1 MIALIRTEFTKAAR
15 RTRTLVVAFILVGLP
30 TLIVVAI
37 NARGNRRD
45 GDSGEGLFR
54 IAQQSGLL
62 VPAAV
67 LSAMSGFLLVVIAGT
82 FAGDSVAGDANWGS
96 LRYLLMRP
104 VPRGRLLVAKAIVAG
119 TLIWAATILV
129 ALAGLVAGLILFGAH
144 AVTVPGFGAFSSGG
158 AVVTVPNVGALSGSG
173 LAAGFQLGRGVLLLR
188 VAIAT
193 AYVAFGFSALLA
205 LGTLFSTLTDTAASA
220 IGATIGVYIVSEILD
235 GITQLGRV
243 RYLFPTHYFN
253 AWETMFTDNRYS
265 HDMITGVISQLVYLA
280 VFGTAAI
287 VWFRRKDILS

>member
-15 RTRTLVVAFILVGLP
+15 RTRTLVIVLLLVGLP

-37 NARGNRRD
+37 NSRGNRGD
-45 GDSGEGLFR
+45 GDQGEGLFR
-54 IAQQSGLL
+54 LAQQSGYL

-82 FAGDSVAGDANWGS
+82 FAGDSVAGDASWGN

-104 VPRGRLLVAKAIVAG
+104 VPRGRLLVAKAFVAG
-119 TLIWAATILV
+119 VLIWAATILV
-129 ALAGLVAGLILFGAH
+129 ALAGLVAGVFLFGAKS
-144 AVTVPGFGAFSSGG
+144 VTVPG
-158 AVVTVPNVGALSGSG
+158 LGSFAG
-173 LAAGFQLGRGVLLLR
+173 TTGNLVNGFQLTQGVLLVR
-188 VAIAT
+188 VLIAT
-193 AYVAFGFSALLA
+193 AYVAFGFTALLA
-205 LGTLFSTLTDTAASA
+205 LGTLFSTMTDTAASA
-220 IGATIGVYIVSEILD
+220 IGATAGVYIVSEILD

-280 VFGTAAI
+280 VFGTAAL
-287 VWFRRKDILS
+287 VWFRRKDIRS